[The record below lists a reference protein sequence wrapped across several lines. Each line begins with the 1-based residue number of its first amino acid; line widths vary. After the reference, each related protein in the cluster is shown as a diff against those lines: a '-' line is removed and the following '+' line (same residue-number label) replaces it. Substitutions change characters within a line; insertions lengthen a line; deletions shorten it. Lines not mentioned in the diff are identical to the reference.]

1 MSNMDYGIT
10 NTMITVTLMTTM
22 SMAKTVM
29 TTMTMMTMT
38 MMMIAIT
45 VMTMATTTMT
55 KVFFHK
61 YAVPVCSPRS
71 SVGVVGSASAVV
83 ARQQKAKI
91 M

>member
-38 MMMIAIT
+38 TTRIVIT
-45 VMTMATTTMT
+45 VMTMATTMVTSINNYD
-55 KVFFHK
+55 KALRHK
-61 YAVPVCSPRS
+61 KFVAVLSLP
-71 SVGVVGSASAVV
+71 
-83 ARQQKAKI
+83 
-91 M
+91 MN